1 MKNITLAVEEDILD
15 AVRVYAAKRQTT
27 VNAIVREELGRI
39 AKADD
44 RKARARRRLLELSE
58 RSTAQM
64 GPVTWTRE
72 ELYER

>member
-39 AKADD
+39 ARVDD

-58 RSTAQM
+58 QSTAQM
-64 GPVTWTRE
+64 GAVTWTRE

>member
-27 VNAIVREELGRI
+27 VNAIVREEFGRI

-58 RSTAQM
+58 QSSAQM